1 MSRIAVCAPHF
12 SRLPELRAELLARH
26 PEADFNDEMQD
37 LQGDELVAFLKGHER
52 AAVGT
57 EKITDAVLAAVP
69 ELKLISKIGV
79 GLDTLDLDAMVRR
92 GVLLGWTPGVN
103 KRSVAELTLSY
114 ILTALRKV
122 STVNAEMRSGVW
134 RRQVGNTLSGKTVGI
149 VGCGHIGKELVP
161 FLKPFGCR
169 LLVHDI
175 RSYPDFY
182 ARHDITLLG
191 LDALLAEA
199 DVVTLHLPF
208 TPASRHL
215 IGARE
220 FGLMKRTAVLVNLA
234 RGGIVDEA
242 ALKTALESGTIA
254 AAAFD
259 VFAHEPWPDRNLI
272 ALPNFWSSTHIGAS
286 THEAITDMARAV
298 IDNLDFSKGRIPD
311 PSWIPDWEPKSA
323 NRKQPAERDSTMDS

>member
-12 SRLPELRAELLARH
+12 SRLPALRADLLARY
-26 PEADFNDEMQD
+26 PDADFNDDLRD
-37 LQGDELVAFLKGHER
+37 LQGDELIAFLKGHTR

-57 EKITDAVLAAVP
+57 ERITDAVLAAVP

-92 GVLLGWTPGVN
+92 GVRLGWTPGVN
-103 KRSVAELTLSY
+103 KRSVAELTLAY

-122 STVNAEMRSGVW
+122 STVNTEMRGGIW
-134 RRQVGNTLSGKTVGI
+134 RRQVGHTLSGKTVGI

-161 FLKPFGCR
+161 FLEPFGCR
-169 LLVHDI
+169 LLAHDI
-175 RSYPDFY
+175 RSYPEFY
-182 ARHDITLLG
+182 AAHRIAPVG

-199 DVVTLHLPF
+199 DVVTLHLPL
-208 TPASRHL
+208 TPASKHL

-220 FGLMKRTAVLVNLA
+220 FGLMKPTAVLVNLA

-242 ALKTALESGTIA
+242 ALKAALASGAIA
-254 AAAFD
+254 GAAFD
-259 VFAHEPWPDRNLI
+259 VFAEEPWPDHDLI

-286 THEAITDMARAV
+286 THEAITDMAHAV
-298 IDNLDFSKGRIPD
+298 IENLDFSRGRIPS
-311 PSWIPDWEPKSA
+311 PSWIPDWTPVA
-323 NRKQPAERDSTMDS
+323 

>member
-12 SRLPELRAELLARH
+12 TRVPELRAEMLARH

-37 LQGDELVAFLKGHER
+37 LQGDALIAFLRGHER
-52 AAVGT
+52 AVSGT
-57 EKITDAVLAAVP
+57 ERIDDAVLAAVP
-69 ELKLISKIGV
+69 ELKLIAKIGV
-79 GLDTLDLDAMVRR
+79 GLDAVDLDAMVRR

-122 STVNAEMRSGVW
+122 SIVNTEMRSGIW

-175 RSYPDFY
+175 RSYPEFY
-182 ARHDITLLG
+182 AANGIEAVD
-191 LDALLAEA
+191 LDTLLAEA

-208 TPASRHL
+208 TPASKHM
-215 IGARE
+215 IGARAL
-220 FGLMKRTAVLVNLA
+220 GRMKPTAVLVNLA

-242 ALKTALESGTIA
+242 ALKTALEDGAIA

-259 VFAHEPWPDRNLI
+259 VFAHEPWPDRDLI

-298 IDNLDFSKGRIPD
+298 IDNLDFSRGRIPD
-311 PSWIPDWEPKSA
+311 PSWIPDWVPKA
-323 NRKQPAERDSTMDS
+323 AMA

>member
-12 SRLPELRAELLARH
+12 TRLPELRAEMLARH
-26 PEADFNDEMQD
+26 PEADFNDEMRD

-103 KRSVAELTLSY
+103 KRSVAELALSY

-122 STVNAEMRSGVW
+122 SIVNTEMRSGIW

-149 VGCGHIGKELVP
+149 VGCGQIGKELVP
-161 FLKPFGCR
+161 FLKAFDCR
-169 LLVHDI
+169 ILVHDI
-175 RSYPDFY
+175 RAYPEFY
-182 ARHDITLLG
+182 AQHGIAAVGLEDLLRK
-191 LDALLAEA
+191 A
-199 DVVTLHLPF
+199 DVVTLHLPL
-208 TPASRHL
+208 TPASKGML
-215 IGARE
+215 GTRE
-220 FGLMKRTAVLVNLA
+220 LGLMKPTAVLVNLA

-242 ALKTALESGTIA
+242 ALKTALTDGTLA

-259 VFAHEPWPDRNLI
+259 VFAAEPWPDRDLI

-298 IDNLDFSKGRIPD
+298 IANLDYANARTPD
-311 PSWIPDWEPKSA
+311 PSWIPDWEPKA
-323 NRKQPAERDSTMDS
+323 AAFK